1 MYLADSLLQRIRV
14 ESTEIL
20 KCLVSGE
27 SEIPEYLAKN
37 LSEQRTHEFKPLTAS
52 IFSTNDPRIHK
63 LLAFVFWLSNFLHI
77 WMITRGNTNWTTWP
91 SHVGDNRTECSISFM
106 SFNNIHSF
114 IHQVLR
120 LHSHGVLLVSQDVYK
135 SPAIS
140 RRYCRQL
147 ALYTQRNCFES
158 VPILV
163 TTPTSSHNLTND
175 RTSKENNCK
184 IGEVLEEKARIR
196 KGK

>member
-1 MYLADSLLQRIRV
+1 MNDNIIL
-14 ESTEIL
+14 TE
-20 KCLVSGE
+20 
-27 SEIPEYLAKN
+27 
-37 LSEQRTHEFKPLTAS
+37 PLDRAM
-52 IFSTNDPRIHK
+52 
-63 LLAFVFWLSNFLHI
+63 L
-77 WMITRGNTNWTTWP
+77 GTTVQNVQ
-91 SHVGDNRTECSISFM
+91 SHLC
-106 SFNNIHSF
+106 HSF
-114 IHQVLR
+114 IHQDLR
-120 LHSHGVLLVSQDVYK
+120 LRSRGVLLVSRDVCI